1 MKEVNFGKAAP
12 KVELMKQRMQ
22 HVMDLTFA
30 KVAAHVNS
38 PANYPL
44 PTKKKSLEVA
54 LHDLYKALPKKGQ
67 KDFLKK
73 GNEILSAGDAKRKQQ
88 FGDLATLD
96 YKSRTPFSEQV
107 KKMPIPQH
115 LICTNEELEDLA
127 KKLHVPKPRKKA
139 STVSPKTQEKT
150 TRGVQR
156 NISLSVEKITCID
169 TQEKRKDEL
178 LLDGFFVDA
187 LGETTFINQIDVGK
201 IEQGQEIPLGTKG
214 KIADFDLNAAGIF
227 PQTFT
232 GGFFVIEKDLITN
245 QDIIDKIFFAI
256 GVACGVLSGITLTM
270 LGVAVGLGAAQLY
283 PAAAAV
289 MTAVIVSAIII
300 GVLLVLGLL
309 ISFTVAGDFS
319 NTILDLFTF
328 DIDPLTLQQGE
339 SEIHLQDATISGF
352 IKKRTGK
359 YTLEIQ
365 WLRTA

>member
-1 MKEVNFGKAAP
+1 MKKVNLGKAAP
-12 KVELMKQRMQ
+12 KVELMKKRMQ
-22 HVMDLTFA
+22 DAMDLTFA

-44 PTKKKSLEVA
+44 PTQKKSLEVA

-67 KDFLKK
+67 KNFLKK

-88 FGDLATLD
+88 FGDLASLD
-96 YKSRTPFSEQV
+96 YKSKTPFSEQIKKMALLQHLV
-107 KKMPIPQH
+107 FTNDELEDFSKKMPAQK
-115 LICTNEELEDLA
+115 TR
-127 KKLHVPKPRKKA
+127 RKTSPNV
-139 STVSPKTQEKT
+139 STKEGKT
-150 TRGVQR
+150 TRGAKR
-156 NISLSVEKITCID
+156 SISLSVEKITCID

-187 LGETTFINQIDVGK
+187 LGETTFINQIDVGDIK
-201 IEQGQEIPLGTKG
+201 QGDEIPLGAKG
-214 KIADFDLNAAGIF
+214 KITDFDLNAAGVF

-245 QDIIDKIFFAI
+245 QEIINKIFFAI
-256 GVACGVLSGITLTM
+256 GVACGVLSGIALTM
-270 LGVAVGLGAAQLY
+270 LGVAIGLGAAQLY

-289 MTAVIVSAIII
+289 MTAFIVTAIVI
-300 GVLLVLGLL
+300 GGLLVLGLL
-309 ISFTVAGDFS
+309 ISLTVEGDFS

-328 DIDPLTLQQGE
+328 DLNPLTLQIGE
-339 SEIHLQDATISGF
+339 SEIHNQDATISGF